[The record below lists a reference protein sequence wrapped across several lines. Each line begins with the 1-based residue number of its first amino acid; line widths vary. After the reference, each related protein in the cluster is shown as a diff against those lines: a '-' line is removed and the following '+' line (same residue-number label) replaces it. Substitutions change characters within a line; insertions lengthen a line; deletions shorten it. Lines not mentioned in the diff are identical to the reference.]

1 MPPRCTAGGGRQR
14 VGELPAEAE
23 EGPEP
28 EPAGSPG
35 ASAASAVS
43 RAAARAG
50 LEALGLPV
58 DIAGEISVT
67 ASTVR
72 EVLGLALARLI
83 EDIALEDNVA
93 SSDASSDRGTTSTTE
108 WNQFQ
113 RRLRG
118 TGLSRVEV
126 ARLYRE
132 EREAMSQL
140 VESRS
145 SSSSTTPASPGPPAP
160 TTPPLELG
168 YVLVRAPEESAHL
181 RGHHRCGWAQLLRRL
196 GLTHQEWSSR
206 RALFYMPRYSTHSA
220 MESTWRAQGLRLPV
234 PVDPGTQP

>member
-1 MPPRCTAGGGRQR
+1 
-14 VGELPAEAE
+14 VELA

-28 EPAGSPG
+28 EPPGSPRIVAPG
-35 ASAASAVS
+35 TVS

-58 DIAGEISVT
+58 DVAAEVSVR

-72 EVLGLALARLI
+72 QALGLALERVVS
-83 EDIALEDNVA
+83 DIALVDDVT
-93 SSDASSDRGTTSTTE
+93 SSDASGDRGPTPAAG

-118 TGLSRVEV
+118 TGLARSEV
-126 ARLYRE
+126 ARLYRQE
-132 EREAMSQL
+132 WEAVPQL

-145 SSSSTTPASPGPPAP
+145 SSSSTARPSASSPDPVSL
-160 TTPPLELG
+160 PLELG
-168 YVLVRAPEESAHL
+168 YVLIRAPEELAHL
-181 RGHHRCGWAQLLRRL
+181 RGHHRCGWTQLLRRL

-206 RALFYMPRYSTHSA
+206 RTQFYVPKYSTHSA
-220 MESTWRAQGLRLPV
+220 MDSAWRGQGLRLPV
-234 PVDPGTQP
+234 PVDPGTRP